1 MPLIYKSRLI
11 PPMKLNESE
20 RRILRALQQNGR
32 MSNVELAQKVDLSE
46 SPCFRRVKQ
55 LEEVGLIAGYAAIV
69 DQRKLGLDVT
79 AFVQVTLDQRS
90 ESDTDAFLEAVEA
103 ENNIMECYATSGDY
117 DFLLRVVA
125 KNIDDFADISMRRIL
140 KFPGVKNIVSTF
152 SLQTIKNSRV
162 LPT

>member
-1 MPLIYKSRLI
+1 
-11 PPMKLNESE
+11 MKFSDSE
-20 RRILRALQQNGR
+20 RRILRLLQQNGR
-32 MSNVELAQKVDLSE
+32 TSNVELAQKVGLSE

-55 LEEVGLIAGYAAIV
+55 LEEAGVIAGYCARV

-90 ESDTDAFLEAVEA
+90 ESDTEAFLAAVEA
-103 ENNIMECYATSGDY
+103 EDNIMECYATSGDY

-125 KNIDDFADISMRRIL
+125 RNIDDFADISMRRIL

-152 SLQTIKNSRV
+152 SLQTIKNSQV